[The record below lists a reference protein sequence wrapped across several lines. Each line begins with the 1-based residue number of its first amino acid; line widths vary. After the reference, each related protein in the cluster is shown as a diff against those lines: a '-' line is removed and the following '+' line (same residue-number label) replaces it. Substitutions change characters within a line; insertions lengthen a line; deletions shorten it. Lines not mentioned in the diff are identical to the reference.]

1 MKTLFTLA
9 FMLQGSDWKV
19 YSVEKMEHGTYNVVV
34 KKKLQGG
41 TLFLAYYTNKIQP
54 PKTF

>member
-19 YSVEKMEHGTYNVVV
+19 YSVEKMEHGIYNVVV
-34 KKKLQGG
+34 KKKQPGG
-41 TLFLAYYTNKIQP
+41 TLFRAYYTDKIQP